1 MSVPLAVLSAVLGC
15 APSPAVTAAPG
26 RVWRL
31 HGWCV
36 GATWLSWTLDMTWC
50 SNASSSSP
58 MELYKIQST
67 ANPLLLTHRW
77 REKLLISLLA
87 SSRKYVCCAVLCCAG
102 CDCGWCDDCSVM
114 LHGWGGTWHGALWAA
129 EPHTAIH
136 SYTQLHITTAGHGT
150 EQGANG

>member
-1 MSVPLAVLSAVLGC
+1 MSVPLAVLSAVLSC

-58 MELYKIQST
+58 MELYKARPILSS
-67 ANPLLLTHRW
+67 W
-77 REKLLISLLA
+77 RTGDGKNCSFRC
-87 SSRKYVCCAVLCCAG
+87 SRRLENLCVVLCCAG

-129 EPHTAIH
+129 EPHTATH
-136 SYTQLHITTAGHGT
+136 SYTQLHITIAGHGT